1 MQIHRG
7 RIEGANHSEE
17 QGLGSGILQALAAEG
32 WLTVHLASIK
42 RLEVGPADG
51 TPADWSLYEAHE
63 AENKAHGLMNLDGS

>member
-32 WLTVHLASIK
+32 WLTVHLAFIKGVRWALQMELLQTGAFMKHMRLRIK
-42 RLEVGPADG
+42 RMG
-51 TPADWSLYEAHE
+51 
-63 AENKAHGLMNLDGS
+63 